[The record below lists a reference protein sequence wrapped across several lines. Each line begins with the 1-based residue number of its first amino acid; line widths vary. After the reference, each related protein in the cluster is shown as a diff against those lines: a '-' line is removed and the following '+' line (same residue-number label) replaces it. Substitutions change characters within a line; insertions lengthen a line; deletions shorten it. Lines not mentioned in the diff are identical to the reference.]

1 MGINHINR
9 FEQHYLPIGDLP
21 YPDSETLD
29 VWLVDI
35 DTTSFTQNVS
45 NIGKDRHA
53 FIKQRRFSQRFYT
66 RLILSA
72 YLGIPA
78 AKLPLIYTLA
88 GKPILQ
94 PLASPLHFNL
104 SHSRRWLALAVSSAQ
119 TIGIDIEC
127 QRENNDPLA
136 LSKRYFS
143 EQEHKWLLQQPAA
156 HLQTAFNRI
165 WVRKEA
171 ALKNI
176 GLGLAGNISSAICSL
191 SNIFSGEES
200 TQHSDQVLLDKS
212 VLNKSDPDNQ
222 AICSVAERLNIVSWE
237 NQELEIQA
245 AIAIQHLPKSVN
257 CYQLTCKRS

>member
-1 MGINHINR
+1 MGINQINQA
-9 FEQHYLPIGDLP
+9 EQRYLPIGDLP

-35 DTTSFTQNVS
+35 DTATFTQNVS
-45 NIGKDRHA
+45 NIGKDRHE

-72 YLGIPA
+72 YLSIPA

-104 SHSRRWLALAVSSAQ
+104 SHSRRWLALAISSVQ
-119 TIGIDIEC
+119 TVGIDIEC

-136 LSKRYFS
+136 LSARYFS
-143 EQEHKWLLQQPAA
+143 EQEHNWLLQQTAA
-156 HLQTAFNRI
+156 QLQIAFNRI

-176 GLGLAGNISSAICSL
+176 GLGLAGNISSAVCGI
-191 SNIFSGEES
+191 SNKYSGEDATEIP
-200 TQHSDQVLLDKS
+200 DQVFIDQSLLSKENTDDLVMNS
-212 VLNKSDPDNQ
+212 TVD
-222 AICSVAERLNIVSWE
+222 RLNIVSWE
-237 NQELEIQA
+237 IQELDIQT
-245 AIAIQHLPKSVN
+245 AIAIEHLPKTINS
-257 CYQLTCKRS
+257 YQLTCKRS